1 MMRTKY
7 IQFSSCTDLFYN
19 SNTMSELLV
28 LVSED
33 SSTFSSPCIVA
44 NWFKKEDCLK
54 ALLLS
59 VPLPHLLEVFAFL
72 TLLVVMALGSALSLA
87 VVVSL
92 FVRVF
97 FLLLWVS
104 LQSSIRL

>member
-1 MMRTKY
+1 
-7 IQFSSCTDLFYN
+7 
-19 SNTMSELLV
+19 MSELLV

-72 TLLVVMALGSALSLA
+72 TLLLVVMVLGSALTLA